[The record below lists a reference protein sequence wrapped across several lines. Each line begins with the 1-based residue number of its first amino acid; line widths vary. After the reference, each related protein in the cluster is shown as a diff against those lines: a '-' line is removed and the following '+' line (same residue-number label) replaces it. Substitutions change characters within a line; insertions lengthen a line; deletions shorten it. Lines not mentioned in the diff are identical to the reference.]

1 MQRILIGSSLVILCA
16 AVAAAQSPPGT
27 TPSLPGAAGPGAIAP
42 GAVAPGTVAPG
53 KLQTISPS
61 LTPQIVSPSIKK
73 GTPSIAPGSIAP
85 AALPAPSLQT
95 QSLML
100 TNGSA
105 INAVFD
111 RNTSSFKVDLQDG
124 TYKTTNGGA
133 IRVKGGVIVWDAFG
147 VIERLNIQKK
157 KGQGVAE
164 APVGIA

>member
-27 TPSLPGAAGPGAIAP
+27 TPGLPSATSPGAIAP
-42 GAVAPGTVAPG
+42 GAVQ
-53 KLQTISPS
+53 KSPAGIVGPDFKP
-61 LTPQIVSPSIKK
+61 LATPQTVNPSIKK
-73 GTPSIAPGSIAP
+73 GTPSIAPGGIAP
-85 AALPAPSLQT
+85 AALPTPSLQT
-95 QSLML
+95 QSLSL
-100 TNGSA
+100 TNGTTF
-105 INAVFD
+105 NAVFD

-124 TYKTTNGGA
+124 TYKTSNGGA

-147 VIERLNIQKK
+147 VIERLNIQKR

>member
-27 TPSLPGAAGPGAIAP
+27 TPGLPGAAGPGAIAP

-95 QSLML
+95 QSLAL
-100 TNGSA
+100 TNGTA
-105 INAVFD
+105 FNATFD
-111 RNTSSFKVDLQDG
+111 RNSNSFKTPLVDG
-124 TYKTTNGGA
+124 TYKLNNGGA
-133 IRVKGGVIVWDAFG
+133 IRVRGGEIIWDAFG
-147 VIERLNIQKK
+147 VIDRLK
-157 KGQGVAE
+157 KGQKSAE
-164 APVGIA
+164 APIALG